1 MNYSNFMPLKITLK
15 TDPRWKQKLRKVTL
29 SLQIH
34 IIMLNLNLLPNIIS
48 DPSNQG
54 KFVYSKTYYLDSF
67 WLIQIHK
74 HCTILSKKHKSKL
87 QPTKKKRFQKEI
99 PFIKHLTTLLGFD
112 LSFWLPALGVDNLS
126 SSSSSSETCPK
137 YEQPFLH
144 KFPKQ
149 FSKP

>member
-15 TDPRWKQKLRKVTL
+15 TDPRWKQKFRKVTL

-87 QPTKKKRFQKEI
+87 QPTKKKKVPKRNTLYQAFDNIARVWLVILTSSTGSWQS
-99 PFIKHLTTLLGFD
+99 FILILIIRNLPKIWTT
-112 LSFWLPALGVDNLS
+112 
-126 SSSSSSETCPK
+126 
-137 YEQPFLH
+137 
-144 KFPKQ
+144 
-149 FSKP
+149 FST